1 MGKEKLRL
9 KLVGSYEKKTVGIAV
24 GAGLYWGASMLLAT
38 VWWAGSTVLDEPSFF
53 DTFSI
58 MVTFAL
64 VCALLACGTWFR
76 RKRAQKLLALAGIAL
91 FCLSSLVPTLAV
103 SGSDWIL
110 PVSLALQGCQT
121 GCFIVFW
128 GLVFASLNK
137 EEAERT
143 VVVAALIAF
152 AVYGLGGLIPLAAGG
167 VFVAGILKSLGVVP
181 FLAGLYDM
189 PVIDREPIPKNY
201 VLLKPFFASRV
212 FFGACVGIVSCALTF
227 HIPALPNASPVMCV
241 LLACM
246 MASVVVWCF
255 VRQRRITSILRV
267 APILVI
273 GLLLFPF
280 ALGGSIAPAFSAS
293 STIIVFLSWIMLSSI
308 QLSDLKE
315 RVGWDE
321 VRLSFSE
328 KAVYSAGWL
337 TAYLATFAFCSML
350 DEAVLPYFVE
360 HAQMIVLYTAVLV
373 ACYLMANLIER
384 KDKTRILDSALKL
397 SENQIKII
405 YDEIAAEYGLT
416 GRERDTLALLAK
428 GYSRPLICEKLVIAE
443 STARSH
449 TKHVYQKL
457 GIHSRE
463 ELYRLV
469 EARQERFSSE
479 KDVG

>member
-1 MGKEKLRL
+1 MRT
-9 KLVGSYEKKTVGIAV
+9 VGTYERKTIGIAV

-38 VWWAGSTVLDEPSFF
+38 VWWAGSTVLDKPSFF
-53 DTFSI
+53 DSFSI

-64 VCALLACGTWFR
+64 ICLLLACG
-76 RKRAQKLLALAGIAL
+76 KRFKQKRIQKILALAGIAF
-91 FCLSSLVPTLAV
+91 FCLSLLASAIAYPDFGWV
-103 SGSDWIL
+103 L

-128 GLVFASLNK
+128 GLGFASLNK
-137 EEAERT
+137 GEAEKT
-143 VVVAALIAF
+143 VVVAALVAF

-167 VFVAGILKSLGVVP
+167 VVVAGIMKSLGVVP
-181 FLAGLYDM
+181 FLLGLYDM
-189 PVIDREPIPKNY
+189 PVVDREPIPKNY
-201 VLLKPFFASRV
+201 ALLKPFYASRV
-212 FFGACVGIVSCALTF
+212 FFGASVGVVSCALTF
-227 HIPALPNASPVMCV
+227 HAPVLPEASIALCI
-241 LLACM
+241 LLACV
-246 MASVVVWCF
+246 MAGIAVWCLM
-255 VRQRRITSILRV
+255 RQRRITSILRV

-273 GLLLFPF
+273 GLLMFPY
-280 ALGGSIAPAFSAS
+280 ALGESIPEVFSAS
-293 STIIVFLSWIMLSSI
+293 STIIVFLSWIMLSSV

-315 RVGWDE
+315 RIGWDE

-337 TAYLATFAFCSML
+337 TAYLATFAFCGTL
-350 DEAVLPYFVE
+350 DERILPDFVS
-360 HAQMIVLYTAVLV
+360 HVQMIVLYGAVLV

-384 KDKTRILDSALKL
+384 KDKTRILDTALKL
-397 SENQIKII
+397 SENQVKII
-405 YDEIAAEYGLT
+405 YDEITAEYGLT
-416 GRERDTLALLAK
+416 GRERDVLALLAK

-463 ELYRLV
+463 ELYRII
-469 EARQERFSSE
+469 EMRQGRFSSE